1 MLDGLGNAY
10 ANWLPQ
16 YYSQQLDYG
25 GKNGLFEPFIHF
37 LKMLILPRQA
47 RDKHREKLKK
57 CPFGLRRPRVHGDHD
72 RTADADWS
80 DFGCARRAGG

>member
-37 LKMLILPRQA
+37 YKN
-47 RDKHREKLKK
+47 
-57 CPFGLRRPRVHGDHD
+57 
-72 RTADADWS
+72 ADFTKTGS
-80 DFGCARRAGG
+80 GQT

>member
-37 LKMLILPRQA
+37 LK
-47 RDKHREKLKK
+47 
-57 CPFGLRRPRVHGDHD
+57 C
-72 RTADADWS
+72 
-80 DFGCARRAGG
+80 